1 MTTWINFLTIPLQR
15 VGGTQRRAS
24 RWTRRTRRST
34 STWSTTTTSPRRTSP
49 RRPSRSSGSK
59 RTKSELLTN
68 NDRQSEGRFTV
79 VGQIL
84 PSVKLI
90 LGVMFISEWPQNDR
104 PFCWSFLSHFLLV
117 KMNLSSKMTSHF
129 FREKCL
135 WPPKWPTLKQVSQS
149 LEISGRNE
157 FDRQNESDRRLWNVP
172 QYSKVSQYP
181 RNTVPFCTLWC
192 GAWATACSATTMSR
206 TCRSTRPTAD
216 NRSKRRPTIKTATTT
231 AVNCRVSFMVPKW
244 IPQQQIGPLFL
255 SCPNIFS
262 SLVSRYNSN
271 L

>member
-1 MTTWINFLTIPLQR
+1 MTHRGETAPPDQRSARAHAGKNLT
-15 VGGTQRRAS
+15 VF
-24 RWTRRTRRST
+24 
-34 STWSTTTTSPRRTSP
+34 
-49 RRPSRSSGSK
+49 SSLNSDIISDSFCK
-59 RTKSELLTN
+59 LWVCL
-68 NDRQSEGRFTV
+68 SEGRFTV

-157 FDRQNESDRRLWNVP
+157 FDRQNESDRRLWNLP
-172 QYSKVSQYP
+172 
-181 RNTVPFCTLWC
+181 L
-192 GAWATACSATTMSR
+192 G
-206 TCRSTRPTAD
+206 
-216 NRSKRRPTIKTATTT
+216 
-231 AVNCRVSFMVPKW
+231 PK
-244 IPQQQIGPLFL
+244 
-255 SCPNIFS
+255 
-262 SLVSRYNSN
+262 
-271 L
+271 